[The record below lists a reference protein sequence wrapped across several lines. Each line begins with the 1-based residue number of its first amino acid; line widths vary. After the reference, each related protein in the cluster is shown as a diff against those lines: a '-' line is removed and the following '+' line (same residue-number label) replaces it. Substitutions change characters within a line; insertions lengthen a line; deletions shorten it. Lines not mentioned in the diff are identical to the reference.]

1 MVKYSLGKIKK
12 VLLYKSKQ
20 KMTLPRSYCQDKS
33 VNLPM
38 VSFDLDCVKVK
49 KDMGFTVHTSGLQ
62 NYGKIS
68 LRKHKENP
76 VVQIKQR
83 MTLPR
88 SCCQDKFVNLLML
101 SYD

>member
-1 MVKYSLGKIKK
+1 
-12 VLLYKSKQ
+12 
-20 KMTLPRSYCQDKS
+20 MTLPRSYCQDKS

-38 VSFDLDCVKVK
+38 VSFDFDCVKVK

-76 VVQIKQR
+76 VVQIKRR